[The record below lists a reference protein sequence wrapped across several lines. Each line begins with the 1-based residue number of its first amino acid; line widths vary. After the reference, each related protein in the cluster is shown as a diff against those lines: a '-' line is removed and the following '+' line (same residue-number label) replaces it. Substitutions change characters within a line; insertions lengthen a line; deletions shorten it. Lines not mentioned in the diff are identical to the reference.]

1 MGVIL
6 VMRVESSDLVWG
18 PRRLFLEEA
27 IPKLVL
33 QNKCAVGVGIG
44 QKVWGKGV
52 SYRGRRKCKII

>member
-1 MGVIL
+1 
-6 VMRVESSDLVWG
+6 MRVESSDLVWG